1 MLSVCIYIYILSKLF
16 LSNLLIQWFR
26 GRNMVQMVFGSFIRG
41 IPRFAAYPPVVKHGN
56 PNSLV
61 WTWKSS
67 PCNDPYRSWRGIM
80 GRPVLTGLH
89 WPKTMCIT
97 VYYIYIILY
106 YISYYIILYYYI
118 YIILYIYI
126 IYVYIIYI
134 YISWRLDS
142 MILFPV
148 CECATT
154 LSAPQWKGKV
164 HMDTFQFFMT
174 PLLKSETRNYTHSI
188 QKWFE

>member
-1 MLSVCIYIYILSKLF
+1 MLYYVIL
-16 LSNLLIQWFR
+16 
-26 GRNMVQMVFGSFIRG
+26 
-41 IPRFAAYPPVVKHGN
+41 
-56 PNSLV
+56 
-61 WTWKSS
+61 
-67 PCNDPYRSWRGIM
+67 
-80 GRPVLTGLH
+80 
-89 WPKTMCIT
+89 
-97 VYYIYIILY
+97 YYIISYYYNILYYIILY
-106 YISYYIILYYYI
+106 YIYYIIYI
-118 YIILYIYI
+118 YYILYIIYY
-126 IYVYIIYI
+126 IYVYILYYI

-174 PLLKSETRNYTHSI
+174 PLLKSETRNDTHSI

>member
-1 MLSVCIYIYILSKLF
+1 MLYYVIL
-16 LSNLLIQWFR
+16 
-26 GRNMVQMVFGSFIRG
+26 
-41 IPRFAAYPPVVKHGN
+41 
-56 PNSLV
+56 
-61 WTWKSS
+61 
-67 PCNDPYRSWRGIM
+67 
-80 GRPVLTGLH
+80 
-89 WPKTMCIT
+89 
-97 VYYIYIILY
+97 YIILY
-106 YISYYIILYYYI
+106 YIILC
-118 YIILYIYI
+118 YI
-126 IYVYIIYI
+126 IYYII

-174 PLLKSETRNYTHSI
+174 PLLKSETRNDTHSI